1 MITKKKEWIT
11 TKELAKLKGVCDR
24 AVRKSINDN
33 KYVVRKVSR
42 SYEILVTSLEE
53 NVREKLTEDEEKLIP
68 KIEENY
74 IVPEDQKQLALA
86 KYDLV
91 KKWNE
96 DFKRTKYYV
105 VLLCIETTTEKL
117 PKYYQCW

>member
-96 DFKRTKYYV
+96 LVGWGFYPNKSK
-105 VLLCIETTTEKL
+105 LLFYMPLFLKL
-117 PKYYQCW
+117 QVKL

>member
-74 IVPEDQKQLALA
+74 IVPEDQKQLALSS
-86 KYDLV
+86 
-91 KKWNE
+91 W
-96 DFKRTKYYV
+96 
-105 VLLCIETTTEKL
+105 
-117 PKYYQCW
+117 